1 MYTNLSWQLGTSLV
15 AQWLRLLLPLQGARV
30 QSLAWELRSCM
41 PPALPKTKPSNDKRT
56 PAGSCTAFTQHCS
69 VLGVLRCVAAC
80 CLSSVQTAV
89 GPPSPPFHVGNRA
102 RTGLCRASCAAQR
115 GVTQT
120 APGLWGP
127 PLCLLGTG
135 MAAPSSIWPGQFRG
149 LYSPWGCKES
159 YTPSD
164 SDSLCLYLHG
174 TGEVG
179 CGHLAR
185 GGAVLRPV
193 FVVWRV
199 NSMHTHN
206 AFLM

>member
-30 QSLAWELRSCM
+30 QSLAGELRSCV
-41 PPALPKTKPSNDKRT
+41 PPALPKTEPSNDKTT
-56 PAGSCTAFTQHCS
+56 PAGPCTAFTQHRS
-69 VLGVLRCVAAC
+69 VLGVLRRAAAC

-135 MAAPSSIWPGQFRG
+135 MAAPSSIWPGEFRG
-149 LYSPWGCKES
+149 LYSPWGRRES
-159 YTPSD
+159 DMLT
-164 SDSLCLYLHG
+164 
-174 TGEVG
+174 
-179 CGHLAR
+179 R
-185 GGAVLRPV
+185 
-193 FVVWRV
+193 
-199 NSMHTHN
+199 
-206 AFLM
+206 